1 MPSNGMLL
9 LEARSTNLV
18 CVEPWKG
25 QQQQR
30 QAASM
35 QICARGRHSLLE
47 VFTHVSR
54 RREEGKLI
62 DPVLHVLE
70 L

>member
-30 QAASM
+30 QAATGRY
-35 QICARGRHSLLE
+35 CARGRHSQL
-47 VFTHVSR
+47 
-54 RREEGKLI
+54 
-62 DPVLHVLE
+62 
-70 L
+70 